1 MEDCNKKL
9 DSLMDSVILNDEIYE
24 LWNTRF
30 SVKGKHH
37 HILADLIGCQYG
49 KELDKIS
56 MGETNGYQI
65 AEPWNGDLLN
75 ADILFLS
82 SNPGFTPE
90 EKFPRYHGGK
100 GENIKFSFYE
110 KNSSQNK
117 WLSIREVRDFF
128 KNRFNETPYTNSGI
142 PSINIIKDGEE
153 QKKPRGVKF
162 WKIIAKITE
171 DFFRCK
177 LEDKIQDIKSYK
189 IEIFKHIVSMEIVP
203 FKSKSDNIL
212 SNAVLN
218 YCWKKYSREIFR
230 ESNAPV
236 VFLIGKKAQETF
248 CHCELNYKY
257 DEAISL
263 LKEGKILHYENKKI
277 VALPHLSLRKPE
289 SFFLPSKFFENEV
302 VSELKSVIN
311 KPELI

>member
-128 KNRFNETPYTNSGI
+128 
-142 PSINIIKDGEE
+142 
-153 QKKPRGVKF
+153 
-162 WKIIAKITE
+162 
-171 DFFRCK
+171 
-177 LEDKIQDIKSYK
+177 
-189 IEIFKHIVSMEIVP
+189 
-203 FKSKSDNIL
+203 
-212 SNAVLN
+212 
-218 YCWKKYSREIFR
+218 
-230 ESNAPV
+230 
-236 VFLIGKKAQETF
+236 
-248 CHCELNYKY
+248 
-257 DEAISL
+257 
-263 LKEGKILHYENKKI
+263 
-277 VALPHLSLRKPE
+277 
-289 SFFLPSKFFENEV
+289 
-302 VSELKSVIN
+302 
-311 KPELI
+311 